1 MIKSIEKIVTDKWEN
16 ILREYILVKEKRSKL
31 FKDVKTLC
39 SAHKISRKQLAK
51 YYQRWIESGKNKK
64 ELLPRKRGPA
74 AGKHRILNKEEERI
88 IIKIQRKFEAKP
100 LDVWCM
106 IKGTWKVHPSVK
118 TVARIL
124 KRYPQNKKKEIIH
137 RYEKK
142 IPGEL
147 VHGDTF
153 NLPKHL
159 FEDKKPRYLKGVID
173 DCTRLNYV
181 ETIENKSAVA
191 AGAVMLKAG
200 KWFDIH
206 GIQIETI
213 MSDNGS
219 EYTSAF
225 GHKKPKSREKHVFEI
240 MLDYE
245 GIKHIYTKPYTPK
258 TNGKIERFWKIL
270 RDEFLPGLKNLSLN
284 EFNEKL
290 KNFMY
295 YYNYTRPH
303 GGIKYL
309 TPFQKLKSVTET
321 LV

>member
-1 MIKSIEKIVTDKWEN
+1 MNKSIEKMITDKWEN
-16 ILREYILVKEKRSKL
+16 ILKEYEKVKEKKSKL
-31 FKDVKTLC
+31 FKTVRELC
-39 SAHKISRKQLAK
+39 EAHKISRKQLSK
-51 YYQRWIESGKNKK
+51 YYARWLQSGKK
-64 ELLPRKRGPA
+64 ENSLLPRKRGPA
-74 AGKHRILNKEEERI
+74 AGKHRMLSKEQERTL
-88 IIKIQRKFEAKP
+88 IKIQRQFEAKP

-106 IKGTWKVHPSVK
+106 IKGTWELHPSVR
-118 TVARIL
+118 TIARIL

-153 NLPKHL
+153 NLPKAL
-159 FEDKKPRYLKGVID
+159 FEDKKQRYLKGVID

-181 ETIENKSAVA
+181 ETIDRKA
-191 AGAVMLKAG
+191 AFEAGGAMLRAG

-206 GIQIETI
+206 GIEIETM
-213 MSDNGS
+213 MSDNGG
-219 EYTSAF
+219 EYTSTY
-225 GHKKPKSREKHVFEI
+225 GHKRPKNRAKHVFEM
-240 MLDYE
+240 MLAYE
-245 GIKHIYTKPYTPK
+245 GIKHIYIKPYRPQ

-270 RDEFLPGLKNLSLN
+270 RDELLPGLKSLKIE

-290 KNFMY
+290 KQFMY
-295 YYNYTRPH
+295 YYNYLRPH

-309 TPFQKLKSVTET
+309 TPLQKLESVTET